1 MEILDQIE
9 NRIKQAI
16 NRIGELQARVEAL
29 EEEKI
34 QYEEKL
40 VSLLEQLDQ
49 ASGEESTQIESQEEP
64 LVHHGFDGHSHMDQP
79 HF

>member
-29 EEEKI
+29 EEQKA

-40 VSLLEQLDQ
+40 TSLLEQLDQ
-49 ASGEESTQIESQEEP
+49 ASGEETSVSVESVPAE
-64 LVHHGFDGHSHMDQP
+64 HHGFDGHQPMDQP